1 MLFISL
7 NLPAGG
13 FTGFNVE
20 GFLPGE
26 RVAFQRAYT
35 TFVLFYINRYFNY
48 YVGDCVKILTIDDSK
63 QIRFMLQRLLERWR
77 YEVITACNGMEAW
90 QYIQRESTNLI
101 ISDWVM
107 PQMDGLELCRR
118 LRANDFVHYVSKT
131 LSIFIIGHNARVG
144 TVGESS
150 ASHNMFP

>member
-20 GFLPGE
+20 GFLPAE
-26 RVAFQRAYT
+26 RVAYQRAYT
-35 TFVLFYINRYFNY
+35 TFVLFHINRYFDY
-48 YVGDCVKILTIDDSK
+48 YIGDCVKILIVDDSK

-77 YEVITACNGMEAW
+77 YEVSAACNGMEAW
-90 QYIQRESTNLI
+90 QYIQHESINLI

-107 PQMDGLELCRR
+107 PQMDGLELCQ
-118 LRANDFVHYVSKT
+118 
-131 LSIFIIGHNARVG
+131 G
-144 TVGESS
+144 
-150 ASHNMFP
+150 